1 MDKRHQFGGSFNGP
15 VIKDK
20 LFFFYALDQ
29 QLRDFPIVAVPT
41 PQFLADTNSSYNN
54 CTVLGGSTTTDAA
67 SCAEDRGVTAS
78 QIALAMS
85 YINGQS
91 GVAPRKGNQL
101 INFGKV
107 DYNIND
113 KNNASLM
120 YNRMRW
126 NSINGTQTN
135 PVIRRGLTSIGSDYL
150 KIDSIIGKIKGCNRH
165 VLLCHA

>member
-1 MDKRHQFGGSFNGP
+1 
-15 VIKDK
+15 
-20 LFFFYALDQ
+20 
-29 QLRDFPIVAVPT
+29 
-41 PQFLADTNSSYNN
+41 
-54 CTVLGGSTTTDAA
+54 
-67 SCAEDRGVTAS
+67 
-78 QIALAMS
+78 MS